1 MEIKTGIWKKTSK
14 KGNTYCSG
22 KFKLNGKDYYLTL
35 FNNDKKGNEKA
46 PDFQL
51 FIRDS
56 INTQEE
62 QKSVEIPPKIEPSTN
77 VFAEF
82 GDMVANDDDV
92 IPF

>member
-1 MEIKTGIWKKTSK
+1 MEIKVGIWKKTSK

-22 KFKLNGKDYYLTL
+22 KFNLNGKDYYLTL
-35 FNNDKKGNEKA
+35 FNNDKKRNEKA

-56 INTQEE
+56 INTQESE
-62 QKSVEIPPKIEPSTN
+62 KVVEIPPKIEPSTN